1 VETHPYWQQRELREV
16 EERHGILHESWSP
29 LGQGGELLE
38 DPEITAIAEAHG
50 ATPAQVVIAWH
61 LAKGFVVIPKSV
73 TSERIVSNLAA
84 ADVELTEDEV
94 ARIDALDREDGRI
107 GPDPATIEF

>member
-1 VETHPYWQQRELREV
+1 M
-16 EERHGILHESWSP
+16 
-29 LGQGGELLE
+29 
-38 DPEITAIAEAHG
+38 
-50 ATPAQVVIAWH
+50 
-61 LAKGFVVIPKSV
+61 VIPKSV